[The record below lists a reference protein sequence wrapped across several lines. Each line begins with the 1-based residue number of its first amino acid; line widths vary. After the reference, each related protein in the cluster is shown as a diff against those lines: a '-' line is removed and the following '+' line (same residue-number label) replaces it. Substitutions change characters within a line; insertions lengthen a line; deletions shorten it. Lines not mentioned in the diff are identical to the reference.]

1 MTIDFFNQFMESFGN
16 QSIGLSIS
24 DIEFSADAEDNK
36 RIADEQTFREM
47 LEVILETIN
56 MPAPY

>member
-1 MTIDFFNQFMESFGN
+1 MESFGN

-24 DIEFSADAEDNK
+24 DIEFSADIEDNK